1 VSIVS
6 RIATI
11 PALSTLVLAAL
22 VCPAADQP
30 SFESRKA
37 NVRALLDKQDFEAAL
52 DQAKTINQEW
62 PDDIAGYQLIV
73 EAQMELGNYTE
84 AERALQWMLD
94 LRIGKADAGGWL
106 LVARFR
112 ETIGDIDGAMDAV
125 NAAYGKLSPAENEL
139 RVRLLAYSGHLQ
151 FVAGKLENADR
162 VLRECLAVDPAS
174 DAALDALAALRIAQ
188 NRREEAREILVGL
201 ARSGNPRYLYGLAE
215 ERRDAEGYAAF
226 ERAAR
231 ARMTQPGNANRELVL
246 FYAGPGKRPD
256 EALEIAR
263 REAAGRHDVLTL
275 DALAVALQ
283 ATGNLAEA
291 RSTMQR
297 VLEIGARHPE
307 ILRHAAELGLKAN

>member
-1 VSIVS
+1 MCAVS
-6 RIATI
+6 RNAILL
-11 PALSTLVLAAL
+11 ALSAL
-22 VCPAADQP
+22 VCLAADQP
-30 SFESRKA
+30 SFESRKT

-52 DQAKTINQEW
+52 VQAKAINSEW
-62 PDDIAGYQLIV
+62 PDDVAAYQLIV
-73 EAQMELGNYTE
+73 EAQMGLGNYTE

-94 LRIGKADAGGWL
+94 LRIGKADARGWL

-174 DAALDALAALRIAQ
+174 EAALDALASVRIAQ
-188 NRREEAREILVGL
+188 NRHEEARGILAGL
-201 ARSGNPRYLYGLAE
+201 ARSGNPRYLFELAE
-215 ERRDAEGYAAF
+215 ERRDSEGYAAF

-231 ARMTQPGNANRELVL
+231 ARMTQLGNANRELVL
-246 FYAGPGKRPD
+246 YYAGPGKRPD

-263 REAAGRHDVLTL
+263 GEASRRHDVLTL
-275 DALAVALQ
+275 DALTVALL

>member
-1 VSIVS
+1 MCAVS
-6 RIATI
+6 RNAILL
-11 PALSTLVLAAL
+11 ALSAL
-22 VCPAADQP
+22 VCLAADQP
-30 SFESRKA
+30 SFESRKT

-52 DQAKTINQEW
+52 VQAKAINSEW
-62 PDDIAGYQLIV
+62 PDDVAAYQLIV
-73 EAQMELGNYTE
+73 EAQMGLGNYTE

-94 LRIGKADAGGWL
+94 LRIGKADARGWL

-174 DAALDALAALRIAQ
+174 EAALDALASVRIAQ
-188 NRREEAREILVGL
+188 NRHEEARGILAGL
-201 ARSGNPRYLYGLAE
+201 ARSGNPRYLFELAE
-215 ERRDAEGYAAF
+215 ERRDSEGYAAF

-231 ARMTQPGNANRELVL
+231 ARMTQLGNANRELVL
-246 FYAGPGKRPD
+246 YYAGLGKRPD

-263 REAAGRHDVLTL
+263 GEASRRHDVLTL
-275 DALAVALQ
+275 DALTVALL